1 MNLIISLLLWP
12 PTDHHPQCWSVSSNQ
27 CNQYSIRNHA
37 NPDQHSKSIAPIL
50 TSHSLYPAALSP
62 GIRNINDAQEW
73 TREIIIIIS
82 NPQSIIHPSLRPH
95 LDPNPPSTNCV
106 VVPLQNRSH
115 EFPIKTFPASSA
127 LVASPRRIG
136 QIRNQRLF
144 PSFLLITGDP
154 AGHWYSPKK
163 ERARGERLLS
173 YQTSNLPKF
182 FVYFHSRGGGTI
194 KTMTRTGR
202 QENMWNNFFYSPI
215 HSARNGF
222 AAHISTTKEKRKM
235 FTSPSLQPTRHRQ
248 RFLTVRVGNNFLM

>member
-115 EFPIKTFPASSA
+115 EFPIKNFPASSA
-127 LVASPRRIG
+127 LVASPRRLARSVISVCFP
-136 QIRNQRLF
+136 LF
-144 PSFLLITGDP
+144 FLLLETPLDTGIVP
-154 AGHWYSPKK
+154 RKR
-163 ERARGERLLS
+163 E
-173 YQTSNLPKF
+173 
-182 FVYFHSRGGGTI
+182 RGGSVYC
-194 KTMTRTGR
+194 RTKR
-202 QENMWNNFFYSPI
+202 QP
-215 HSARNGF
+215 
-222 AAHISTTKEKRKM
+222 
-235 FTSPSLQPTRHRQ
+235 SPSCLYISI
-248 RFLTVRVGNNFLM
+248 LVVVGP